1 MNEFDL
7 LVDLHKHNQ
16 RQGPGSPRETK
27 KAIELTG
34 LMSQKNLEIADIGCG
49 TGGQTLTLDRYLD
62 GKITAVDLFPEFLK
76 VLSNRTGEKGLNNR
90 ITPVETSMDNL
101 PFGDNIFDLIWSEGA
116 IYIIGFETGIGLW
129 KRHLKTGGILAV
141 SEITWTTETRPE
153 ELEQFWEREYPEIDT
168 VSGKLRVLKNQG
180 YEPVAHF
187 ILPEDCWIDHY
198 YLPLQE
204 SYRPFLERHAQS
216 QEAIDLV
223 ASDKSEFEMYKK
235 YRQYYS
241 YGFYIARKL

>member
-7 LVDLHKHNQ
+7 LIDLHKHNQ
-16 RQGPGSPRETK
+16 RQGPGSPQVTE

-34 LMSQKNLEIADIGCG
+34 LMGQKNLKIADIGCG
-49 TGGQTLTLDRYLD
+49 TGGQTLTLASYLD

-76 VLSNRTGEKGLNNR
+76 VLSIRTGEKGLNNR
-90 ITPVETSMDNL
+90 ITPVEASMNNL
-101 PFGDNIFDLIWSEGA
+101 PFGDDIFDLIWSEGA
-116 IYIIGFETGIGLW
+116 VYIMGFEKGISLW
-129 KRHLKTGGILAV
+129 KRHLKTGGILAL
-141 SEITWTTETRPE
+141 SEITWTTHTRPE
-153 ELEQFWEREYPEIDT
+153 ELEQFWEREYPEIET
-168 VSGKLRVLKNQG
+168 VSGKLEVLKSMG
-180 YEPVAHF
+180 FETMAHF

-198 YLPLQE
+198 YLPLQK
-204 SYRPFLERHAQS
+204 SYKSFLERQKQS

-223 ASDKSEFEMYKK
+223 ASNKLEFEMYKK